1 MSFVMFFY
9 SKGKESLKK
18 NIFFLALPKMG
29 GRGPAH
35 IYYYTLFNSEFPSIS
50 QYCIFNWPPQQLF
63 FYSLFSFFSKSA
75 SLTLWSMLKAG
86 EVMVTASRWSHASC
100 PPPLSASCTN
110 SNITNSPK
118 QTRPTHFA
126 MTQHQR
132 PNDLPIQQA
141 PPDLVILMV
150 TSQWSTFSIPLNRK

>member
-1 MSFVMFFY
+1 MFFY

-35 IYYYTLFNSEFPSIS
+35 IYYYTLFNSEFPPIS
-50 QYCIFNWPPQQLF
+50 LYCIFTWPTQQLF

-100 PPPLSASCTN
+100 PPALSAVL
-110 SNITNSPK
+110 IPIKPDSPK
-118 QTRPTHFA
+118 QPRPTHFA

-141 PPDLVILMV
+141 PPNLVILMV
-150 TSQWSTFSIPLNRK
+150 TSQWSTSSIPLNRK